1 MKYSQYI
8 GVALIIAFAVV
19 AFQAWIYIPSVNS
32 YVKGMDQ
39 GKTTF
44 GMVALFSL
52 MCLSCSVPL
61 FLIPRVWAKRTN
73 LFFTAMNLAW
83 SFKNLIVLSVCPQG
97 DCPQRLPS
105 LYIQFGISIAILIM
119 AFLPDLPVAQRSEK
133 QKNRSE
139 KQ

>member
-8 GVALIIAFAVV
+8 GVALILAFVVV
-19 AFQAWIYIPSVNS
+19 AFMPWIYIPSIQS
-32 YVKGMDQ
+32 YVKGLDP

-44 GMVALFSL
+44 GKVALFSL
-52 MCLSCSVPL
+52 MCLSCSLVF

-97 DCPQRLPS
+97 DCPQRLS
-105 LYIQFGISIAILIM
+105 ALYIQFGLSIAILIM
-119 AFLPDLPVAQRSEK
+119 AFLPDLPVPQKSAQEK
-133 QKNRSE
+133 S
-139 KQ
+139 

>member
-8 GVALIIAFAVV
+8 GVALILAFVIV
-19 AFQAWIYIPSVNS
+19 AFMPWIYIPSIQS
-32 YVKGMDQ
+32 SVKGMDP

-44 GMVALFSL
+44 GKVALFSL
-52 MCLSCSVPL
+52 MCLSCSTVF

-97 DCPQRLPS
+97 DCPQRLS
-105 LYIQFGISIAILIM
+105 ALYIQFGLSIAILIM
-119 AFLPDLPVAQRSEK
+119 AFLPDLPVTRKSG
-133 QKNRSE
+133 QK
-139 KQ
+139 KH